1 MNQPTKIY
9 NQFDVVVVPF
19 PFTDNSTTKRRPAL
33 IISEQIAF
41 NTPMQKSVM
50 AMITTPTHQPWALDV
65 NISVPV
71 IIYNVR
77 STIIGRCYDKICS

>member
-1 MNQPTKIY
+1 MSQPTKIY

-19 PFTDNSTTKRRPAL
+19 PFTDSSTTKRRPAL

-50 AMITTPTHQPWALDV
+50 AIDYYRNSPTLG
-65 NISVPV
+65 IGCK
-71 IIYNVR
+71 YFR
-77 STIIGRCYDKICS
+77 SFRRWIK